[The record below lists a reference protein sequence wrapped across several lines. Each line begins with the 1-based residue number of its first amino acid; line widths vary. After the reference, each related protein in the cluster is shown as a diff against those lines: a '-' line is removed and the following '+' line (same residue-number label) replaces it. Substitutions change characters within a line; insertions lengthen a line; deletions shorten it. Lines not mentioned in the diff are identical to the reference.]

1 MAKAKNLNLDA
12 LKVHLFEAL
21 EGIKNQNDPEAS
33 ECEKVSIEQAKAIV
47 SVADSLIDIY
57 KLQVEALRTAANMD
71 QLASPGRIL
80 TGLGVV
86 DGEEIKMIS

>member
-1 MAKAKNLNLDA
+1 MAKNLSLDA
-12 LKVHLFEAL
+12 LKAHLFETL
-21 EGIKNQNDPEAS
+21 EGIKNQNDPEAD

-47 SVADSLIDIY
+47 GVADSLIDIY

-71 QLASPGRIL
+71 QMASPGRIL

-86 DGEEIKMIS
+86 GEEEIKMIS